1 MVSEAPSTSQAKI
14 EVSVM
19 KLQRKFALAT
29 SLLFCLTQLPAY
41 ANACDGPHSNSSN
54 SFGWRTLESCLIYA
68 NDESIS
74 QSNVLL
80 NFDVAEVRR
89 NIISQFWAP
98 MRDTLVGYRDT
109 IGFIRLISY
118 DAQEIKISINNASE
132 SDVAKKA
139 LKLYLEEANL
149 NLQGFN
155 ISSDAGILT
164 ITPSEDWLSSKT
176 EMLINQSIAIMQE
189 RFDEIDVAARIS
201 RTGLNGLIVSTENF
215 ALTERGN
222 QILINSGSFSI
233 NEIIFISSAPPENL
247 PPFSRVVSSE
257 DGKKYY
263 VISSTPL
270 VSNSKL
276 IAASTSLT
284 ENNFLSLVID
294 FDDTDG
300 SFFEH
305 TSANVGLPLAFVFDG
320 VVVSTPYIRAPIDN
334 GYLEITGLPSLEVAS
349 TYSILMNLQ
358 VLPIKFSIVGE
369 GLSDKL

>member
-1 MVSEAPSTSQAKI
+1 M
-14 EVSVM
+14 M
-19 KLQRKFALAT
+19 LQRKFVLAA
-29 SLLFCLTQLPAY
+29 SLLVLLAQLPA
-41 ANACDGPHSNSSN
+41 NAHVCNVHSSYNSNSSILRPSEN
-54 SFGWRTLESCLIYA
+54 CLVFA
-68 NDESIS
+68 NDEIIS

-80 NFDVAEVRR
+80 SFDVAEVRK

-118 DAQEIKISINNASE
+118 DAQEMKISITNASE

-139 LKLYLEEANL
+139 LELYLKEANL
-149 NLQGFN
+149 SLQSFN
-155 ISSDAGILT
+155 IRSDAGILT
-164 ITPSEDWLSSKT
+164 ITPSEDWLSGRT
-176 EMLINQSIAIMQE
+176 EVLLNQSISIMQE
-189 RFDEIDVAARIS
+189 RFDEIDVAVRIS
-201 RTGLNGLIVSTENF
+201 RTGLNGLIASTENF

-222 QILINSGSFSI
+222 QFLVNSGSFSI
-233 NEIIFISSAPPENL
+233 NEIIFIASAPPENL
-247 PPFSRVVSSE
+247 PPSSRVVSSE

-276 IAASTSLT
+276 IAASPSLT
-284 ENNFLSLVID
+284 GNNFPALIID
-294 FDDTDG
+294 FNDSDG

-305 TSANVGLPLAFVFDG
+305 TSANVGRPLAFVFDG

-334 GYLEITGLPSLEVAS
+334 GDLEITGLPSLEVAS

-369 GLSDKL
+369 GVSDKL